1 MRNQKSGIDAA
12 FVEKQRQYLLRLR
25 ASLVAA
31 AEATES
37 DEAEVKGERG
47 GAAVEFED
55 DAQELDALER
65 DGNLVVRDVE
75 RLARVDRALK
85 KIEEGSYGLSDRS
98 GKPIARERLEAVPE
112 ALYTLSE
119 EQASERS
126 PKAG

>member
-1 MRNQKSGIDAA
+1 MKTPKSGLDAA
-12 FVEKQRQYLLRLR
+12 FVERQRQYLLRLR

-37 DEAEVKGERG
+37 DEAEVKADRG
-47 GAAVEFED
+47 GGAMEAED

-75 RLARVDRALK
+75 RLERVDRALQ
-85 KIEEGSYGLSDRS
+85 KIEEGTYGLSDSS
-98 GKPIARERLEAVPE
+98 GKPIPRERLEAVPE

-119 EQASERS
+119 EEVRERDR
-126 PKAG
+126 

>member
-1 MRNQKSGIDAA
+1 MKTPKSRIDTA

-31 AEATES
+31 ADATES
-37 DEAEVKGERG
+37 DEAEVRG
-47 GAAVEFED
+47 DRTDGAMEFED

-75 RLARVDRALK
+75 RLERVDRALK
-85 KIEEGSYGLSDRS
+85 KIEEGTYGLSDRS
-98 GKPIARERLEAVPE
+98 GEPIPRERLEAVPE

-119 EQASERS
+119 EEARERS
-126 PKAG
+126 R

>member
-1 MRNQKSGIDAA
+1 MKTLKSGIDAA

-31 AEATES
+31 ADGTES
-37 DEAEVKGERG
+37 DE
-47 GAAVEFED
+47 GALKEDRTSGAVEFED

-75 RLARVDRALK
+75 RLARVDRALQ
-85 KIEEGSYGLSDRS
+85 KIEEGTYGLSDRS
-98 GKPIARERLEAVPE
+98 GEPIPRDRLEAVPE

-119 EQASERS
+119 EQVRERNR
-126 PKAG
+126 

>member
-1 MRNQKSGIDAA
+1 MKTLKSQIDAA

-31 AEATES
+31 AEASES
-37 DEAEVKGERG
+37 DEAEVRG
-47 GAAVEFED
+47 DRTSEAMESED

-75 RLARVDRALK
+75 RLERVDRALQ
-85 KIEEGSYGLSDRS
+85 KIADGTYGLSDRS
-98 GKPIARERLEAVPE
+98 GEPIPRERLEAVPE

-119 EQASERS
+119 EEARERNR
-126 PKAG
+126 

>member
-1 MRNQKSGIDAA
+1 MKTLKSQIDAA

-31 AEATES
+31 AEASES
-37 DEAEVKGERG
+37 DEAEVRG
-47 GAAVEFED
+47 DRTSEAMESED

-75 RLARVDRALK
+75 RLERVDRALQ
-85 KIEEGSYGLSDRS
+85 KIEDGTYGLSDRS
-98 GKPIARERLEAVPE
+98 GEPIPRERLEAVPE

-119 EQASERS
+119 EEARERNR
-126 PKAG
+126 

>member
-1 MRNQKSGIDAA
+1 MKNPKPDIDKG

-31 AEATES
+31 AESTES

-47 GAAVEFED
+47 GGAVELED

-75 RLARVDRALK
+75 RLARVDRALQ
-85 KIEEGSYGLSDRS
+85 KIEEGTYGLSDKS
-98 GKPIARERLEAVPE
+98 GAPIPRERLEAVPE
-112 ALYTLSE
+112 AVYTLSE

-126 PKAG
+126 PKRG